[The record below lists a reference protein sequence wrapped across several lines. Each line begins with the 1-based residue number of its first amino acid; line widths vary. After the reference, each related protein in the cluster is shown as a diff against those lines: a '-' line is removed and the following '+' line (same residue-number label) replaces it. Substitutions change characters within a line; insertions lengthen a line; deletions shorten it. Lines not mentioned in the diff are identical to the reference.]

1 MAYKNSVAIIRTRKD
16 NVVGAHMIST
26 RGYEQI
32 NPDRFAYDGY
42 RCREFEIGETVGGV
56 VVVVTKDRFE
66 YSGADIRNEILFENV
81 YEIELLTA
89 HKV

>member
-16 NVVGAHMIST
+16 NVVGCHMIST
-26 RGYEQI
+26 KGYEKI
-32 NPDRFAYDGY
+32 NPNKFAYDGY

-56 VVVVTKDRFE
+56 VVVATKGKFE

-81 YEIELLTA
+81 YAIELLTA
-89 HKV
+89 HEL